1 MTARL
6 HNKPAHMSFVP
17 AAPQYLVRASYLE
30 LYNEAL
36 HDLLGGKGGRGGGG
50 GGKSSAAAAKR
61 RWQPLE
67 LRESPDSGVFVK
79 DLTSTVVQNAKELR
93 VRRRVTERAHTHTL
107 RYTHAIPARLCLL
120 HVAGAEALRR
130 TATHDWSHR
139 HEHALVA
146 ISRCL
151 YGHRGDRDGGAWR
164 RQAPHSRGNAQHG
177 RSCRQ

>member
-1 MTARL
+1 MEGVLDPLEQRGIIPRSFDHIFGTI
-6 HNKPAHMSFVP
+6 AHSSRSDVQVRRGDGSPPQQPPHASLVP

-93 VRRRVTERAHTHTL
+93 VRRRVTERAHTL
-107 RYTHAIPARLCLL
+107 
-120 HVAGAEALRR
+120 
-130 TATHDWSHR
+130 
-139 HEHALVA
+139 
-146 ISRCL
+146 
-151 YGHRGDRDGGAWR
+151 
-164 RQAPHSRGNAQHG
+164 HSRNPCPFVFVACG
-177 RSCRQ
+177 RR